1 MPTDRRPS
9 YAPRVHPPGFDAW
22 AVQGLSF
29 WGCTASFP
37 PLQRPDPA
45 APPRSQRDG
54 VIEPSNSTDRENG
67 ATGRENGEASDSH
80 VRMRPLALILATAG
94 GAGYLPIAP
103 GTWGSGA
110 AIVLIAAWGWF
121 GGSLALYLGA
131 TVVVTVIGVWAADVT
146 EQVYG
151 KKDDGRIVIDEV
163 AGQAL
168 TLVPVA
174 AWASDGAF
182 FPSLVTGFVLFR
194 LLDIA
199 KPGPIRW
206 AERNFP
212 GGVGVMADDVVA
224 GLIGAVVMFAGLWMF
239 GGLA

>member
-1 MPTDRRPS
+1 MANVLGLHGLIS
-9 YAPRVHPPGFDAW
+9 SPP
-22 AVQGLSF
+22 
-29 WGCTASFP
+29 
-37 PLQRPDPA
+37 RPDSA

-54 VIEPSNSTDRENG
+54 VIEPSSSTD
-67 ATGRENGEASDSH
+67 RENGEASDTR
-80 VRMRPLALILATAG
+80 VRMRPLALGLATAG

-103 GTWGSGA
+103 GTWGSGV
-110 AIVLIAAWGWF
+110 AIVFVAAWGWL
-121 GGSLALYLGA
+121 GGGLALYLGA
-131 TVVVTVIGVWAADVT
+131 TVASIVLGVWAADAT
-146 EQVYG
+146 ERIYG

-163 AGQAL
+163 AGQWL
-168 TLVPVA
+168 TLLPVA

-224 GLIGAVVMFAGLWMF
+224 GLMGAVVMFAGLWMF